1 MFQLSSFAEFHETI
15 SATLR
20 KPSQRIKMQY
30 PPTELV
36 LDGNGYVYHLGLS
49 REQVADTIL
58 LVGDQGRV
66 DLVASFFDSVEHSSN
81 HREFFCKTGMYNGK
95 RISVLSTGIGT
106 DNIDITINELD
117 ALFNINLKERKD
129 NETFKKLRLVR
140 IGTCGIL
147 HPEIPVHSYILS
159 THAYGLD
166 NVAHFYEV
174 PFTDQENELNEVI
187 SEHIQLPNKIQTY
200 ITEASHEI
208 VDLLSSEKTENGITV
223 TSSGFYGPQGRQLR
237 LKNRTAHLNERLSSF
252 QHNSHRITN
261 FEMESSALF
270 SLGRALGHEC
280 GTICLGI
287 ANRPNKE
294 FSSGYNDAMKGLIQY
309 VLDRV

>member
-1 MFQLSSFAEFHETI
+1 
-15 SATLR
+15 
-20 KPSQRIKMQY
+20 MQY

-36 LDGNGYVYHLGLS
+36 LDAQGRVYHLGLAP
-49 REQVADTIL
+49 EDIADTII

-66 DLVASFFDSVEHSSN
+66 DLVASNFNSIQHSSQ
-81 HREFFCKTGMYNGK
+81 HREFYCITGTYKGK
-95 RISVLSTGIGT
+95 RISALSTGIGT

-117 ALFNINLKERKD
+117 ALANIDLEKREDKS
-129 NETFKKLRLVR
+129 EHKSLQLIR

-147 HPEIPVHSYILS
+147 HPEVPVHSYILS
-159 THAYGLD
+159 THAFGID

-174 PFTDQENELNEVI
+174 PFDSEEEALNEAIGAHVAF
-187 SEHIQLPNKIQTY
+187 PDKVKTY
-200 ITEASHEI
+200 ISKASEEI
-208 VDLLSSEKTENGITV
+208 VSLLDSDQTENGITV

-237 LKNRTAHLNERLSSF
+237 LKNRTSHINDRLSSF
-252 QHNSHRITN
+252 KHDEHRITN

-270 SLGRALGHEC
+270 SLGRALGHQC

-294 FSSGYNDAMKGLIQY
+294 FSSGYKEAMEELIRY

>member
-1 MFQLSSFAEFHETI
+1 
-15 SATLR
+15 
-20 KPSQRIKMQY
+20 MQY
-30 PPTELV
+30 PSTELV
-36 LDGNGYVYHLGLS
+36 LDSNGRVYHLGLS
-49 REQVADTIL
+49 RDQVAETVL

-66 DLVASFFDSVEHSSN
+66 DLVASFFDSIEHSSN
-81 HREFFCKTGMYNGK
+81 HREFFCKTGTYNGK

-117 ALFNINLKERKD
+117 ALFNINLEARKD
-129 NETFKKLRLVR
+129 NESEVSLRLVR

-174 PFTDQENELNEVI
+174 PFTSEEKELNTVI
-187 SEHIQLPNKIQTY
+187 SEHIRLPEKVQTY
-200 ITEASHEI
+200 ITEASEEI
-208 VDLLSSEKTENGITV
+208 VKLLSSEKTENGITV

-237 LKNRTAHLNERLSSF
+237 LKNRTAHLNDRLSSF
-252 QHNSHRITN
+252 RHDTHRITN

-270 SLGRALGHEC
+270 SLGRALGHKC

-294 FSSGYNDAMKGLIQY
+294 FSSGYNDAMKGLIKY

>member
-1 MFQLSSFAEFHETI
+1 
-15 SATLR
+15 
-20 KPSQRIKMQY
+20 MQY

-36 LDGNGYVYHLGLS
+36 LDAQGRVYHLGLS
-49 REQVADTIL
+49 PVDIADTII

-66 DLVASFFDSVEHSSN
+66 DLIATFFETIQHTSQ
-81 HREFFCKTGMYNGK
+81 HREFYCVSGTYKGK
-95 RISVLSTGIGT
+95 PITALSTGIGT

-117 ALFNINLKERKD
+117 ALANIDLEKREDKPDRKS
-129 NETFKKLRLVR
+129 LRLIR

-147 HPEIPVHSYILS
+147 HPEVPVHSYILS
-159 THAYGLD
+159 THAYGID

-174 PFTDQENELNEVI
+174 PFDQEEKELNAAI
-187 SEHIQLPNKIQTY
+187 SEHVNFPEGVNTY
-200 ITEASHEI
+200 LAKASEGIISMLDSHQ
-208 VDLLSSEKTENGITV
+208 TENGITV

-237 LKNRTAHLNERLSSF
+237 LKNRTAHINERLSSF
-252 QHNSHRITN
+252 KHSEYRITN

-270 SLGRALGHEC
+270 ALGRSLGHEC

-287 ANRPNKE
+287 ANRPNME
-294 FSSGYNDAMKGLIQY
+294 FSSGYQDAMKDLIRY

>member
-1 MFQLSSFAEFHETI
+1 
-15 SATLR
+15 
-20 KPSQRIKMQY
+20 MQY

-36 LDGNGYVYHLGLS
+36 LDAAGHVYHLGLS
-49 REQVADTIL
+49 RDQVAETVI

-66 DLVASFFDSVEHSSN
+66 DLVASYFDSVEHSSHN
-81 HREFFCKTGMYNGK
+81 REFFCKTGTYKEK
-95 RISVLSTGIGT
+95 RITVLSTGIGT

-117 ALFNINLKERKD
+117 ALFNIDLVNRED
-129 NETFKKLRLVR
+129 NAELTQLNLVR

-174 PFTDQENELNEVI
+174 PFSKEEQELNDTI
-187 SEHIQLPNKIQTY
+187 SNHLQLPEKVQTY
-200 ITEASHEI
+200 LTEASPEL
-208 VDLLSSEKTENGITV
+208 VALLSSEKTEKGITV

-237 LKNRTAHLNERLSSF
+237 LKNRTSELNDRLSSF
-252 QHNSHRITN
+252 LHDDHRITN

-270 SLGRALGHEC
+270 SLGKSLGHNC
-280 GTICLGI
+280 ATICLGI

-294 FSSGYNDAMKGLIQY
+294 FSSGYQDAMLELIEY
-309 VLDRV
+309 VLERV